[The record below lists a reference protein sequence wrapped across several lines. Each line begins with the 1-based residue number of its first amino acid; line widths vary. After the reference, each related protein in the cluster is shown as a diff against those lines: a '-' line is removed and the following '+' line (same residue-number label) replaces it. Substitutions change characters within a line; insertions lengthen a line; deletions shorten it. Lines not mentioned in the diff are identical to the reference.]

1 MRNLKDI
8 KARAFPRTAPE
19 RRADCFSV
27 PLHRRAL
34 ARVPESPRDCPRLPE
49 ITREWA
55 DEREGEVREYPRSE
69 RAPPRVNRLARAAS
83 GAGAESGAAARP
95 HSWLP
100 ASGRGSGRGE
110 THTHTHSAVCTALV
124 PLVVTRCSESA
135 PARGRTPTP
144 PHEPPAR
151 PRDQQPCGDSAGGV
165 AQPPGSSSSE
175 IVIGHRGPP
184 RAGGS
189 CVHGTA
195 SPPSCR
201 RPAFPRRRRTSPRE
215 TRRRTRDRSRPL
227 TRLRR
232 DRPRDHPM
240 RAPPRRVLDTRPQ
253 AMMKLENKAM
263 GRSPASTPGSLE
275 AERGFAR

>member
-34 ARVPESPRDCPRLPE
+34 ARVPEIPRDCPRLPE
-49 ITREWA
+49 SGPTSGRA
-55 DEREGEVREYPRSE
+55 RSE
-69 RAPPRVNRLARAAS
+69 RTRAAS
-83 GAGAESGAAARP
+83 APRRASIASPVPRPEPAQRAVAPHGRILGFQPAVEAAVEGRRTRTRTQRCALLSCP
-95 HSWLP
+95 SW
-100 ASGRGSGRGE
+100 
-110 THTHTHSAVCTALV
+110 
-124 PLVVTRCSESA
+124 VTRCSESA

-151 PRDQQPCGDSAGGV
+151 PRDQQPCGDSAGDRP
-165 AQPPGSSSSE
+165 QPPGSSSSE
-175 IVIGHRGPP
+175 IVIGHHDPP

-232 DRPRDHPM
+232 DRPRD
-240 RAPPRRVLDTRPQ
+240 RPEI
-253 AMMKLENKAM
+253 AT
-263 GRSPASTPGSLE
+263 RSPRDCAEIALEITLRGHLRDASST
-275 AERGFAR
+275 RVHRR